1 MVDTSL
7 SDPNGMT
14 DSVLFRFGL
23 QAEMEEI
30 LEVFTAEK
38 TIHSLPPFF
47 YAAPKKLLGSAGM
60 L

>member
-38 TIHSLPPFF
+38 NHPQS
-47 YAAPKKLLGSAGM
+47 APLFLRGA
-60 L
+60 